1 MLDRIRRQRRR
12 YLFYE
17 QFALIPEEK
26 HHLLIRSRTTRK
38 LINGSSHMNE
48 VDSELVAGSYTIEL
62 PTDNRKIQYKQ
73 YAEIELRFTM
83 CY

>member
-1 MLDRIRRQRRR
+1 
-12 YLFYE
+12 
-17 QFALIPEEK
+17 
-26 HHLLIRSRTTRK
+26 
-38 LINGSSHMNE
+38 MNE
-48 VDSELVAGSYTIEL
+48 VDSEPVAGSYTIEL